1 MEYSSVKRKEQE
13 KRKKRL
19 FKTIFVI
26 ICFLIISLIIMNRRI
41 NNIGIEKIGRQL
53 SNYYSK
59 TNFEYL
65 IETEDSENEEYFLIK
80 RLDDKVY
87 YENNRKVKNEY
98 IKDIYYFELKKGKAW
113 KILEDEKIILTDEYI
128 SFEPKVINNV
138 FSNFVKT
145 YAENF
150 AIYNDN
156 FSKPSEKIKS
166 LNGVDDKKID
176 GAIYI
181 EVEVDTIEGLEKTYF
196 DKNTYLPIKT
206 ILETEKNGNIVKNI
220 TVSLDTVS
228 NEDFKDIENYKKMTK
243 IDYEEYKR
251 VMGL

>member
-13 KRKKRL
+13 RRKKHL
-19 FKTIFVI
+19 FKIIFVI
-26 ICFLIISLIIMNRRI
+26 ICFLIISLIIMNKKI
-41 NNIGIEKIGRQL
+41 NNIGIENIGRKL
-53 SNYYSK
+53 SDYYSR

-65 IETEDSENEEYFLIK
+65 VETEDSENDEYFLIK

-113 KILEDEKIILTDEYI
+113 KILDDEKIILTDEYI
-128 SFEPKVINNV
+128 DFEPEVINNI
-138 FSNFVKT
+138 FINFVKT
-145 YAENF
+145 YAENY
-150 AIYNDN
+150 ALYNDN
-156 FSKPSEKIKS
+156 LSKPSERIKS
-166 LNGVDDKKID
+166 LKKVDDKKID
-176 GAIYI
+176 EGLYL
-181 EVEVDTIEGLEKTYF
+181 EVKIDTIEGLEKTYF

-206 ILETEKNGNIVKNI
+206 ILQTEKNGDIVKNI
-220 TVSLDTVS
+220 KVTFDTVS
-228 NEDFKDIENYKKMTK
+228 DDDFKEIEKYKKMTK

>member
-1 MEYSSVKRKEQE
+1 MEYSSTKRKEQE
-13 KRKKRL
+13 RRKKSL

-26 ICFLIISLIIMNRRI
+26 ICLLIISLIIMDKKI
-41 NNIGIEKIGRQL
+41 NNIGIENIGRHL
-53 SNYYSK
+53 SDYYSRI
-59 TNFEYL
+59 NFEYL
-65 IETEDSENEEYFLIK
+65 IETEDSENDEYFLIK

-113 KILEDEKIILTDEYI
+113 KVLEDEKIILTDEYI
-128 SFEPKVINNV
+128 PFEPDVKNNV
-138 FSNFVKT
+138 FLNFVKT
-145 YAENF
+145 YAENY

-156 FSKPSEKIKS
+156 LNKPSEKINS
-166 LNGVDDKKID
+166 LKKVDDKKID
-176 GAIYI
+176 GVLYL
-181 EVEVDTIEGLEKTYF
+181 EVKMDTIEGLEKTYF

-228 NEDFKDIENYKKMTK
+228 NDDFKELEKYKKMTK